1 MPEQTFLARL
11 VVIRRHEQHSI
22 DAHFFRGAS
31 RRNCGTSR
39 VGAGPRQDLA
49 TAFRHFN
56 GQANDLFALVLRQR
70 RRFAGRPHRHEPR
83 ESIRELAFDQLRER
97 RQIDFAVLKRRDE
110 RSIGSSKHSLGR
122 QISIVPSKTKS
133 AGPVSVTFLNRSPSF
148 SKPTCN
154 SFPPRTSTPTGPST
168 FSSAEKISALAT
180 TPVPHASVSSSTP
193 RS

>member
-11 VVIRRHEQHSI
+11 VVIRRYEQHSI

-31 RRNCGTSR
+31 CRDRSARGIRT
-39 VGAGPRQDLA
+39 GPRQDLA

-56 GQANDLFALVLRQR
+56 GEANDLLAFVVGQR
-70 RRFAGRPHRHEPR
+70 RRFAGRAHRHEAR
-83 ESIRELAFDQLRER
+83 NSIRDLVVDQLRKR

-110 RSIGSSKHSLGR
+110 CGIGSSKHSLGH

-133 AGPVSVTFLNRSPSF
+133 AGPVSVTFLNRSPSL
-148 SKPTCN
+148 SKSTSN
-154 SFPPRTSTPTGPST
+154 SFPPRTSTPIGPPT
-168 FSSAEKISALAT
+168 FSSAENISALAT